1 MMVALVCSVVKM
13 NCSRISFK
21 MEIVAFSTQA
31 RGKTC
36 HLRSTAF
43 GKR

>member
-1 MMVALVCSVVKM
+1 MMVALVFSVVKM
-13 NCSRISFK
+13 NCSRITFK
-21 MEIVAFSTQA
+21 MEIVAFSAQA

-36 HLRSTAF
+36 HLWFTAF